1 MKHGIITHLRR
12 GAAVLTALCCLIL
25 AATPVLAAPELD
37 KNTAVNDYAD
47 ILSAETEA
55 YVENL
60 SVALQDTCGAQIGVY
75 TTEYIGNSTLEGY
88 AYDVLNAWGLGS
100 ADKNNGV
107 LLLLVPG
114 EDTYYLT
121 RGSGLEAQLTISV
134 LGTILDENLE
144 PSWLEQDYDTG
155 TQKTVRALAE
165 RLCSIYGIPT
175 STLDNAGQSAA
186 PVHRGGG
193 IGVMGIFLV
202 VIGILLVVLL
212 LSSLL
217 RPRGPGPRPPR
228 GGGFGSGLFW
238 YSVGRAS
245 RPRRPRRPPPPPPGG
260 FGGPGYGPRPPRP
273 PRGPSRP
280 MGGPRPGGGM
290 GRPGGVGRSGGAR
303 PSGGFRP
310 GGGSS
315 RGGGVGRRG

>member
-1 MKHGIITHLRR
+1 MKQGLTARLRR
-12 GAAVLTALCCLIL
+12 GTAVLAALFCLTL
-25 AATPVLAAPELD
+25 AALPVWAAPELD
-37 KNTAVNDYAD
+37 PDTAVNDYAQ
-47 ILSAETEA
+47 ILSEETEA

-75 TTEYIGNSTLEGY
+75 TTEYIGNSTMEGY

-114 EDTYYLT
+114 EDNYYLT
-121 RGSGLEAQLTISV
+121 RGSGLETQLTISM
-134 LGTILDENLE
+134 LGTILDEDME
-144 PSWLEQDYDTG
+144 PSWLERDYDTG
-155 TQKTVRALAE
+155 TQKTVRAIAE

-175 STLDNAGQSAA
+175 STLDNAGQAAA
-186 PVHRGGG
+186 PARAGGG
-193 IGVMGIFLV
+193 INVMG
-202 VIGILLVVLL
+202 VLL
-212 LSSLL
+212 IIIGVILVLVLVASLL

-228 GGGFGSGLFW
+228 GGLGSGLFW
-238 YSVGRAS
+238 YSMGRAS
-245 RPRRPRRPPPPPPGG
+245 RPRRPRRPPPPPPG
-260 FGGPGYGPRPPRP
+260 FGGPGFGGPRPPRP

-280 MGGPRPGGGM
+280 MGGPRPGGF
-290 GRPGGVGRSGGAR
+290 GGAGRSGGPR
-303 PSGGFRP
+303 PGGGFRP